1 MRLSPI
7 EKPPTLLGRVLS
19 FAQRRVLGKAITPAK
34 VVYNRVPRM
43 WNVSWALVMLD
54 LRGFTLPHELLYL
67 MHVRISLLNGCAFCQ
82 DIVLARA
89 VQEKLGLDKFRALSA
104 DWRASPLFSDRER
117 AALAYAE
124 EATLHKE
131 VSDASFGALQK
142 HFSERE
148 IAELVVE
155 TAKSNF
161 YNLLNVPLQIPDDG
175 LLALAERRAA
185 RERRS
190 PRSRS

>member
-1 MRLSPI
+1 MRLAPI
-7 EKPPTLLGRVLS
+7 ERPPTLLGRALS
-19 FAQRRVLGKAITPAK
+19 FAQRRVLGKTITPAK

-43 WNVSWALVMLD
+43 WNVSWALVNLD

-67 MHVRISLLNGCAFCQ
+67 MHVRISLLNGCAFCR
-82 DIVLARA
+82 DIALARA
-89 VQEKLGLDKFRALSA
+89 VQEKLGLEKFRALSDP
-104 DWRASPLFSDRER
+104 DWRTSPLFSDRER

-124 EATLHKE
+124 EATRHKE
-131 VSDASFGALQK
+131 VSDATFGALQK

-185 RERRS
+185 RAHGS
-190 PRSRS
+190 

>member
-1 MRLSPI
+1 MRLAPI
-7 EKPPTLLGRVLS
+7 EKPPTLLGRALS
-19 FAQRRVLGKAITPAK
+19 YAQRRVLGKTITPAK

-43 WNVSWALVMLD
+43 WNVSFALVNLD

-89 VQEKLGLDKFRALSA
+89 VQEKLGLDKFRALA
-104 DWRASPLFSDRER
+104 DDAGAGGWRASPLFSERER

-124 EATLHKE
+124 EATLHKD
-131 VSDASFGALQK
+131 VSDETFGALQK

-161 YNLLNVPLQIPDDG
+161 YNLINVPLRIPDDG
-175 LLALAERRAA
+175 LLAIAQRKAGA
-185 RERRS
+185 V
-190 PRSRS
+190 